1 MPKTSEALQSAG
13 YPTGAAAQGAG
24 EIQGR
29 IIRRAL
35 DCSSLHAKLCV
46 LLFSFWLDDDDA
58 AAAAAAAADDNDDD
72 GDDGG
77 DEVDDDDDD
86 IDVADDGDDDECG
99 DVDDDGDDDEEDGD
113 MIIGCSW

>member
-35 DCSSLHAKLCV
+35 DCSGLHAKLCV

-58 AAAAAAAADDNDDD
+58 AAAADDNDDD

-77 DEVDDDDDD
+77 DEVDDGDDD
-86 IDVADDGDDDECG
+86 IDDADDGDDDECG
-99 DVDDDGDDDEEDGD
+99 DVDDDGDDDEESA
-113 MIIGCSW
+113 I